1 MKRDWLGTEIGINVV
16 AIGLVA
22 IMFCLIIFTIQDIS
36 ILLTG
41 KLLTFTT
48 LTSLFYMFLAVLAA
62 VFSAFTVFIW
72 RGVVPRILIGLF
84 SVSMLSHIIE
94 HSLVFPVSLM
104 RAVAICRIAVTLG
117 LLLLSF
123 QYSRSTK
130 GAASSR

>member
-94 HSLVFPVSLM
+94 LSLVFPVSLM